1 MHTVLY
7 STIYLLLISFAST
20 GFAQNRDLHDV
31 INRLKADLAT
41 ASDSSAS
48 YARMGLLYLRLEEAD
63 SAEAAFQNALALRP
77 NLAIAHT
84 GLGRVYQNLRNKPDR
99 ALSHYEKAVA
109 IDTTDAD
116 AHDRLIKTLL
126 ALEDMGSRARK
137 AASQTIAR
145 FPDRA
150 SPYLLLARAH
160 REEGS
165 AHQVALYYYKKYLER
180 NPEDHETAYQFAYAL
195 YEAKEYRDLE
205 DITSRMRDP
214 RALPLLAQ
222 ALIKRRDHEGALA
235 AFHAISRPCPKK
247 NSPSMT
253 TSLISAQKPK
263 RALTASRQPQTTKH
277 NASVFSHASGC
288 KKIPLKPREAH
299 CADPNTTAGYGMR
312 EPTLAKSGRG
322 IAEEKY
328 TSDTANPTISQP
340 PENSMPLSHWTYSA
354 FKNKERTHFTAM
366 RALRPTL
373 SVPSI
378 RFAPWSKVA

>member
-1 MHTVLY
+1 MFKVLY
-7 STIYLLLISFAST
+7 STIYLLIISFAST

-41 ASDSSAS
+41 ASDSSAN
-48 YARMGLLYLRLEEAD
+48 YARLGLLYLRLEEAD

-84 GLGRVYQNLRNKPDR
+84 GLGRVYQNLRNKPNR

-145 FPDRA
+145 FPDLP

-205 DITSRMRDP
+205 DITSRMQGDP

-222 ALIKRRDHEGALA
+222 ALIQRRDHEGALA
-235 AFHAISRPCPKK
+235 AFQRYIETLPEEEQPLFDDIQLLRIFDQKRYLMVLGAIPK
-247 NSPSMT
+247 
-253 TSLISAQKPK
+253 
-263 RALTASRQPQTTKH
+263 
-277 NASVFSHASGC
+277 
-288 KKIPLKPREAH
+288 
-299 CADPNTTAGYGMR
+299 
-312 EPTLAKSGRG
+312 
-322 IAEEKY
+322 
-328 TSDTANPTISQP
+328 
-340 PENSMPLSHWTYSA
+340 
-354 FKNKERTHFTAM
+354 
-366 RALRPTL
+366 
-373 SVPSI
+373 
-378 RFAPWSKVA
+378 